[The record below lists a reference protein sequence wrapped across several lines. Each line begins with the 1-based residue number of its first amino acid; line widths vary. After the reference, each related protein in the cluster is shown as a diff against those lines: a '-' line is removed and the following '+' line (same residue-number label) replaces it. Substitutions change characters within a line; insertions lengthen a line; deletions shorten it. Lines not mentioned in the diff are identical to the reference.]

1 MNIKLIFKSLG
12 NILKLEAVLMLLPLI
27 VSLIYQ
33 DGYWYSFLIPSVAC
47 LGVGIACSLLKPE
60 RKILYAKEGFI
71 VVGLCWIVLSLF
83 GCMPFMIS
91 KEIPN
96 FFDAMFETV
105 SGFTTTGSTILT
117 DVEAMSKSMLFWR
130 SFTHWIG
137 GMGILVFILAFLPKT
152 EGQNIHILRAESTG
166 PQVGK
171 LVSKL
176 KITARILYLIYIA
189 FTILEVCFL
198 YFGDKAFG
206 SDGLY
211 KMDLYSSLVH
221 TFGTVGTGG
230 FGIKT
235 TGLADYSTY
244 SQMVI
249 AIFMTLCGI
258 NFNVFYLILIGKFKQ
273 VMKCEELWW
282 YLGFIIVSTVSI
294 ALNVYFA
301 LDNIAFA
308 IAFKHSFFQVSS
320 IITSTGYATIP
331 LFSDWPALSQT
342 ILWILM
348 FIGACAGSTGGG
360 LKVSRVVILLK
371 TVKREFKK
379 LVHPNSVSNIKM
391 DGQTLDESVV
401 KGVSSYFAVYITI
414 FILCIIIISFNG
426 FGFQTNV
433 TAVTTCLNNIGP
445 GLDAQGLNELN
456 LGPSGSF
463 AGFSNLSK
471 FTLTAAMLIGRLE
484 IYPILILFNPKV
496 WMNK

>member
-12 NILKLEAVLMLLPLI
+12 NILKLEAILMLLPLI
-27 VSLIYQ
+27 VSLIYE
-33 DGYWYSFLIPSVAC
+33 DNNWYSFLIPAVAC
-47 LGVGIACSLLKPE
+47 FGVGVACSFLKPD
-60 RKILYAKEGFI
+60 RKTLYAKEGFI

-83 GCMPFMIS
+83 GCVPFMIS
-91 KEIPN
+91 QEIPN
-96 FFDAMFETV
+96 FFDAFFETV

-117 DVEAMSKSMLFWR
+117 NVEAMSKSMLFWR

-137 GMGILVFILAFLPKT
+137 GMGILVFVLAFLPKS

-176 KITARILYLIYIA
+176 KLTARILYLIYIA
-189 FTILEVCFL
+189 FTILEVCLL
-198 YFGDKAFG
+198 YFGDQVFG
-206 SDGLY
+206 HDGIY
-211 KMDLYSSLVH
+211 KMDLFSSLVH

-230 FGIKT
+230 FGIKA
-235 TGLADYSTY
+235 TGLAEYSTY

-249 AIFMTLCGI
+249 AIFMLLCGI

-273 VMKCEELWW
+273 VLKCEEMWW
-282 YLGFIIVSTVSI
+282 FLGFIIVSTVSI
-294 ALNVYFA
+294 TFNVYYSVDNLA
-301 LDNIAFA
+301 LG
-308 IAFKHSFFQVSS
+308 IAFKDSFFQVTS
-320 IITSTGYATIP
+320 IITSTGFATIP
-331 LFSDWPALSQT
+331 HFSDWPALSQT
-342 ILWILM
+342 ILWVLM
-348 FIGACAGSTGGG
+348 FVGACAGSTGGG
-360 LKVSRVVILLK
+360 IKVSRVVILLK
-371 TVKREFKK
+371 TVKREIKK

-414 FILCIIIISFNG
+414 FIICILILSFNG

-445 GLDAQGLNELN
+445 GLDAMGPNELN

-463 AGFSNLSK
+463 AGFSSLSK
-471 FTLTAAMLIGRLE
+471 ITLSAAMLIGRLE
-484 IYPILILFNPKV
+484 IYPILILFNPKI